1 MKCGQ
6 CGKPA
11 FYKYDN
17 GAHLCV
23 DCDLKVQQAEQM
35 RFAQTASRLN
45 QLAEQM
51 EMTTG
56 LYGVVPRL
64 EIPQPT
70 IHMGHTV
77 HNIKV
82 DNSVIGSI
90 NTGQIRDL
98 NVALDHV
105 QNAGSPDL
113 ANVLQKLTEAVLAS
127 SDLPTEKKTEAV
139 EHLSHLA
146 KQAALPKD
154 QRQTAIGRTVL
165 DGFERIINVSSGVL
179 TIWNIAKP
187 FLQSLF

>member
-1 MKCGQ
+1 MTCGQ
-6 CGKPA
+6 CGRPA

-23 DCDLKVQQAEQM
+23 DCDLKVQQAEQIK
-35 RFAQTASRLN
+35 FAQTASMLN
-45 QLAEQM
+45 HLADQM

-64 EIPQPT
+64 EIPRPT
-70 IHMGHTV
+70 IQMGQTV

-105 QNAGSPDL
+105 QNAGAPDL
-113 ANVLQKLTEAVLAS
+113 ASALQQLTEAVLAS
-127 SDLPTEKKTEAV
+127 SDLPTEEKTEAV

-154 QRQTAIGRTVL
+154 QRQTAIGRTVV
-165 DGFERIINVSSGVL
+165 DGFERIINASSGLL
-179 TIWNIAKP
+179 TIWNIVKP
-187 FLQSLF
+187 ILQGLL